1 MGEEQRREGEGERG
15 KEGREEGRRRE
26 KGEGGEG
33 RKPRDWA
40 GAWPYVRRRGRVC
53 PCVGVPA
60 WACVWV
66 RRLAVVAPNLKGSQR
81 SLIKPAPHFCGAAP

>member
-1 MGEEQRREGEGERG
+1 
-15 KEGREEGRRRE
+15 
-26 KGEGGEG
+26 
-33 RKPRDWA
+33 
-40 GAWPYVRRRGRVC
+40 VRRRGRVC